1 MGKTKRG
8 GNTSLF
14 QYKYNMETQDNKQ
27 KDWANWKDQGYI
39 PSKWGWK
46 KGVIKDHGNFGYPT
60 GFQFSDSI
68 RAAMI
73 AFGNFFNDLW
83 VVRFDE
89 NGVPR
94 KNIRVPLKF
103 GPRSK
108 AYDFRKENESGETYY
123 IPQPNMFYKIT
134 GIAYDT
140 ERATSVDQ
148 LRTFYDTYLFKN
160 NIEYRAVDQLWQ
172 DINPKPLTLSIDL
185 SAQADKMSDIL
196 QIIEQI
202 EGKFQPNA
210 HLYVKEFW
218 FMNIRRDLKLTLE
231 GTSLE
236 YNEDY
241 GEEDKREITAKF
253 SFKLECMIYSGIDY
267 GAIIDTI
274 ITKLNPNLEKQQQFQ
289 MDVHFSGDANG
300 HIHMKDSLA
309 SEYGI
314 FDLVETGT
322 SGWSYYTVNS
332 AAYEDKSVT
341 SGWDGDYIDFHLL
354 RNDVNATGDG
364 YSAQFGIYGNY
375 KIDYDNPAN
384 DPAWHRDD
392 SANNHYIGSLTD
404 RYDFGNMEY
413 SFSGEKQYE
422 NSDHDII
429 DTTYVVTHTNNEG
442 YKY

>member
-1 MGKTKRG
+1 MPHV
-8 GNTSLF
+8 F
-14 QYKYNMETQDNKQ
+14 QYKYNMENQDIKQ
-27 KDWANWKDQGYI
+27 KDWANWQDPDYI

-46 KGVIKDHGNFGYPT
+46 KGVIKDHGNFGYPM

-89 NGVPR
+89 HGVPR

-103 GPRSK
+103 GPRAKS
-108 AYDFRKENESGETYY
+108 YDFRKENESGETYY
-123 IPQPNMFYKIT
+123 IPQPNMYYKIT
-134 GIAYDT
+134 GIQYDT

-148 LRTFYDTYLFKN
+148 LRTFYDTYMFKHGV
-160 NIEYRAVDQLWQ
+160 EYRAVEELWQ

-202 EGKFQPNA
+202 EGRFQPNA

-231 GTSLE
+231 GTNLE

-241 GEEDKREITAKF
+241 GEEDKREISAKF
-253 SFKLECMIYSGIDY
+253 TFKLECMIYSGIDY
-267 GAIIDTI
+267 GSIIDTI
-274 ITKLNPNLEKQQQFQ
+274 ITRLNPNLEKQSQFQ
-289 MDVHFSGDANG
+289 VDVHFSANADG
-300 HIHMKDSLA
+300 LIHMKDTLA
-309 SEYGI
+309 NEYGI
-314 FDLVETGT
+314 FEKQAEDE
-322 SGWSYYTVNS
+322 SGWSYYTISS
-332 AAYEDKSVT
+332 AAYADGLVT

-354 RNDVNATGDG
+354 KDDKTVTGEA

-375 KIDYDNPAN
+375 KPDYDNPN
-384 DPAWHRDD
+384 ND
-392 SANNHYIGSLTD
+392 SAHMHYMGSLTD
-404 RYDFGNMEY
+404 RYDFANMDY
-413 SFSGEKQYE
+413 SYSGEKQYL
-422 NSDHDII
+422 NSDNEII
-429 DTTYVVTHTNNEG
+429 DTTFVVSHTNNEG
-442 YKY
+442 YKF